1 MKPATQASSWY
12 QNTAGSATIP
22 PHVAERALEWL
33 IDLQDEPVA
42 PELIEEWHCWLNAD
56 PDHERAWQRI
66 ESINHRLQPLTAPMH
81 AVMAQAVLAAPGS
94 ARRRQLVKSLAVL
107 LCVGGGSW
115 GLLNTMQWRT
125 WNADYHTAV
134 GEQRTL
140 VLSDGTELIL
150 NTDSAIN
157 VQYQEHERRIRLI
170 SGELLITTAKDAL
183 ARPFLIET
191 AQGTAQ
197 ALGTRYTV
205 RQLAQSTAVNVY
217 QGAVRIRPRQASQQP
232 VVLQAGQQGRYD
244 DQQVLNVAP
253 ADQTS
258 PDWSKGFIVAR
269 SMRLAD
275 LIEELNRYSS
285 TSLSCDPRIG
295 DLRVSGS
302 FPLNDIGKVVDTL
315 AATLDVQAESVTRFW
330 GGKSVRMHA
339 APASATRRS

>member
-170 SGELLITTAKDAL
+170 YRQGPAGTPVPDRNRTRHCASVRHALYRAPTGAEHRRQRLSGRGAHPATPSQPTARGIASRP
-183 ARPFLIET
+183 ARPL
-191 AQGTAQ
+191 
-197 ALGTRYTV
+197 
-205 RQLAQSTAVNVY
+205 
-217 QGAVRIRPRQASQQP
+217 
-232 VVLQAGQQGRYD
+232 
-244 DQQVLNVAP
+244 
-253 ADQTS
+253 
-258 PDWSKGFIVAR
+258 
-269 SMRLAD
+269 
-275 LIEELNRYSS
+275 
-285 TSLSCDPRIG
+285 
-295 DLRVSGS
+295 
-302 FPLNDIGKVVDTL
+302 
-315 AATLDVQAESVTRFW
+315 
-330 GGKSVRMHA
+330 
-339 APASATRRS
+339 